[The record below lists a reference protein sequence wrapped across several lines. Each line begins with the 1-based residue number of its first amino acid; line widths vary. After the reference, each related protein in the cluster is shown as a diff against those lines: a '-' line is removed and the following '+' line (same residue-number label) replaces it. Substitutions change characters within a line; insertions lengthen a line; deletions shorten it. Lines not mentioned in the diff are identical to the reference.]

1 MKWTLAK
8 IAHIHILLPKYQK
21 SIPQSMK
28 AQKKRHSRD
37 DWLAL
42 ALDVLAEEG
51 RAKIKIEY
59 LAKRLGVTKGSF
71 YAHFAD
77 RRDFVASVAF
87 YWSDTLTATVL
98 DNLSKTEEIGEEK
111 LLLLM
116 QAIKDHEL
124 EKYDIVMRAWALD
137 EPLVAEQVEKVDKA
151 RFEYIKS
158 VFAEMGFTGDEL
170 EVRSMIFQVYHSMSI
185 AMQGSFFERN
195 RFKHEKLRHRF
206 FTRK

>member
-1 MKWTLAK
+1 MKV
-8 IAHIHILLPKYQK
+8 
-21 SIPQSMK
+21 
-28 AQKKRHSRD
+28 QKKRHSRD
-37 DWLAL
+37 AWLAL
-42 ALDVLAEEG
+42 ALDVLADEG
-51 RAKIKIEY
+51 RAKIEIEY
-59 LAKRLGVTKGSF
+59 LAKKLGVTKGSF
-71 YAHFAD
+71 YSHFSD

-87 YWSDTLTATVL
+87 YWADILTATVL
-98 DNLSKTEEIGEEK
+98 DNLSQTKESGEDK

-170 EVRSMIFQVYHSMSI
+170 EIRSMIFQVYHSLSN
-185 AMQGSFFERN
+185 AMQGSIFEKN
-195 RFKHEKLRHRF
+195 RFKHENLRHQF